1 MKIKLKNEITYEIND
16 GASIG
21 RIEILV
27 SEAAPIEE
35 IVLAVTAKRN
45 LDTVQFVNDEGET
58 VGEYHNMKLTAT
70 CSIEKDAE
78 KTIVVIGLAEKTE
91 IEKRLEAVED
101 GQEIQDGAIGEL
113 AEVISEVAGG
123 EA

>member
-1 MKIKLKNEITYEIND
+1 MKIKLKNGSTFEIND

-27 SEAAPIEE
+27 SETAPMEE
-35 IVLAVTAKRN
+35 IVSAVTVEKN
-45 LDTVQFVNDEGET
+45 LDTVQFMSDEGGI
-58 VGEYHNMKLTAT
+58 VGEYCDMKLTT

-78 KTIVVIGLAEKTE
+78 KAKVVIGLVEKTE
-91 IEKRLEAVED
+91 IEKRLEAVEV

>member
-1 MKIKLKNEITYEIND
+1 MKIKLKNGSTFEIND

-27 SEAAPIEE
+27 SETAPMEE
-35 IVLAVTAKRN
+35 IVSAVTVEKN
-45 LDTVQFVNDEGET
+45 LDTVQFMSDEGGI
-58 VGEYHNMKLTAT
+58 VGEYCDMKLTT

-78 KTIVVIGLAEKTE
+78 KAKVVIGLAEKTE
-91 IEKRLEAVED
+91 IEKRLEAVEV